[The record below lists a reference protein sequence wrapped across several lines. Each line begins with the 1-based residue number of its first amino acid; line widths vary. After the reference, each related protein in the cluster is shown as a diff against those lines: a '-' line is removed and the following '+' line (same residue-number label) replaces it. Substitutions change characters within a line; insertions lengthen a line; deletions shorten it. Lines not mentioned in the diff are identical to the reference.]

1 MLTPK
6 PKIPQFVL
14 HCPLLVIYTE
24 NRMFNE
30 ENRSAVALS
39 YLTGVGPIRARKLLA
54 HAGSFEEAI
63 RLKKEDLKEL
73 GIPQTA
79 ITQIEEGSVLRAAD
93 EELRFLESHNVRM
106 MDCLDE
112 QYPKRLQDCGD
123 GPTVIY
129 YRGKATVNPARTVGI
144 VGTRKVTSQ
153 GISFCEELVDQ
164 LRDYNVTVM
173 SGLAYGVD
181 ITAHNACL
189 RAKVPT
195 IGVLAH
201 GLGEIYPSAHRNTAK
216 SMQANGGLLTE
227 YPSGLRSRKEFFP
240 QRNRI
245 IAGMSDALIVIESGK
260 RGGSMITANLAIGYH
275 KPVFAM
281 PGRLKDPMSEGCNE
295 LIKTHRGH
303 LLQSVEDIGYI
314 LGWKPKDRG
323 QPTGRTNLLFQTLA
337 PNEQRLVD
345 FLQTVDDVDVDTLSV
360 QLEMPNGS
368 LAATLLELEF
378 KGVLRSLPGKRYTLA

>member
-1 MLTPK
+1 
-6 PKIPQFVL
+6 
-14 HCPLLVIYTE
+14 
-24 NRMFNE
+24 MFSE

-39 YLTGVGPIRARKLLA
+39 YLRGVGPIRARKLLA
-54 HAGSFEEAI
+54 FAGGFAEA
-63 RLKKEDLKEL
+63 LKLNKEDLKEL
-73 GIPQTA
+73 GIPITA
-79 ITQIEEGSVLRAAD
+79 ITQMEDGSALRAAD
-93 EELRFLESHNVRM
+93 EELLFLESHGVSM

-112 QYPKRLQDCGD
+112 AYPKRLLDCGD
-123 GPTVIY
+123 GPTVVY
-129 YRGKATVNPARTVGI
+129 YRGEAKVNPSRTVGI

-164 LRDYNVTVM
+164 LKDYNVTVM

-189 RAKVPT
+189 RAGVPT

-201 GLGEIYPSAHRNTAK
+201 GLGEIYPTAHRATAK
-216 SMQANGGLLTE
+216 AMQANGGLMTE

-323 QPTGRTNLLFQTLA
+323 QPTGRTNLLFQTLG
-337 PNEQRLVD
+337 PEEQRLVD
-345 FLQTVDDVDVDTLSV
+345 FLQSVDDVDVDTLALKLAVPS
-360 QLEMPNGS
+360 GT

>member
-1 MLTPK
+1 
-6 PKIPQFVL
+6 
-14 HCPLLVIYTE
+14 
-24 NRMFNE
+24 MFSE
-30 ENRSAVALS
+30 ENRCAVALS

-54 HAGSFEEAI
+54 YAGGFTEVLNLDKDA
-63 RLKKEDLKEL
+63 LVEL
-73 GIPQTA
+73 GIPAKA

-93 EELRFLESHNVRM
+93 EELRFLEANEVKM
-106 MDCLDE
+106 MDCLDDD
-112 QYPKRLQDCGD
+112 YPKRLLDCGD
-123 GPTVIY
+123 GPTVLY
-129 YRGKATVNPARTVGI
+129 YRGQATINPARTVGI

-189 RAKVPT
+189 RAKIPT

-201 GLGEIYPSAHRNTAK
+201 GLGEIYPTAHRHTAK
-216 SMQANGGLLTE
+216 AMQANGGLMSE

-275 KPVFAM
+275 KPVFAV
-281 PGRLKDPMSEGCNE
+281 PGRLRDPMSEGCNE
-295 LIKTHRGH
+295 LIKTHKGH

-314 LGWKPKDRG
+314 LGWKPKDQG
-323 QPTGRTNLLFQTLA
+323 QPTGRTNLLFQTLSEE
-337 PNEQRLVD
+337 EQRLVD
-345 FLQTVDDVDVDTLSV
+345 LIQSVDDIDIDTLSLK
-360 QLEMPNGS
+360 LEVSNGT
-368 LAATLLELEF
+368 LAGTLLELEF

>member
-1 MLTPK
+1 
-6 PKIPQFVL
+6 
-14 HCPLLVIYTE
+14 
-24 NRMFNE
+24 MFSE

-39 YLTGVGPIRARKLLA
+39 YLSGVGPIRARKLLA
-54 HAGSFEEAI
+54 HAGGFAEVIKLEKAELI
-63 RLKKEDLKEL
+63 EL
-73 GIPQTA
+73 GIPAKA
-79 ITQIEEGSVLRAAD
+79 IAQIEEGSALRAAD
-93 EELRFLESHNVRM
+93 EELKFLESHGVRM

-112 QYPKRLQDCGD
+112 AYPKRLLDCGD
-123 GPTVIY
+123 GPVVVY
-129 YRGKATVNPARTVGI
+129 YRGEATINPSRTVGI
-144 VGTRKVTSQ
+144 VGTRKITSQ

-164 LRDYNVTVM
+164 LRDYNVTIV

-181 ITAHNACL
+181 ITAHNASL
-189 RAKVPT
+189 RADIPT

-201 GLGEIYPSAHRNTAK
+201 GLGEIYPSAHRATAK
-216 SMQANGGLLTE
+216 AMQSNGGLLTE

-245 IAGMSDALIVIESGK
+245 IAGMSDALVVIESGK

-295 LIKTHRGH
+295 LIKTHKGH

-323 QPTGRTNLLFQTLA
+323 QPTGRTNLLFQSL
-337 PNEQRLVD
+337 NEQEQRVVD
-345 FLQTVDDVDVDTLSV
+345 FIQSVDDVDVDTLSLR
-360 QLEMPNGS
+360 LEMHSGT

-378 KGVLRSLPGKRYTLA
+378 KGILRSLPGKRYALA

>member
-1 MLTPK
+1 
-6 PKIPQFVL
+6 
-14 HCPLLVIYTE
+14 
-24 NRMFNE
+24 MFSE
-30 ENRSAVALS
+30 EKRSAVALS
-39 YLTGVGPIRARKLLA
+39 YLKGVGPIRARKLLA
-54 HAGSFEEAI
+54 HAGSFAEAI
-63 RLKKEDLKEL
+63 RLCSTDLNEI
-73 GIPQTA
+73 GIPQVA
-79 ITQIEEGSVLRAAD
+79 ITQIEEGSALRSAD
-93 EELRFLESHNVRM
+93 EELRFIESHGVNM
-106 MDCLDE
+106 LDCLDE
-112 QYPKRLQDCGD
+112 GYPKRLLDCAD
-123 GPTVIY
+123 GPIVIY
-129 YRGKATVNPARTVGI
+129 YRGEAPLNPPRTVGI
-144 VGTRKVTSQ
+144 VGTRKVTSH
-153 GISFCEELVDQ
+153 GISFCEELVEQ

-189 RAKVPT
+189 RADVPT
-195 IGVLAH
+195 VGVLAH
-201 GLGEIYPSAHRNTAK
+201 GLGEIYPTAHRSTAK
-216 SMQANGGLLTE
+216 AMQVDGGLLTE

-245 IAGMSDALIVIESGK
+245 IAGMSDALVVIESGK

-314 LGWKPKDRG
+314 LGWKPKDQG
-323 QPTGRTNLLFQTLA
+323 QPTGRTNLLFQSL
-337 PNEQRLVD
+337 NDEEQILVNY
-345 FLQTVDDVDVDTLSV
+345 LQTVDDVDVDTLSRELKT
-360 QLEMPNGS
+360 QSGS